1 MLAQNLAGVENAKLE
16 HFSQC
21 TNPELKHFIL
31 VRVLQLFDTGSKQK
45 YLKSENITKLPNK
58 RDLGAAMRGA
68 DCLILR
74 AYNLRMKDIIL
85 KLPEKPI
92 LDLTLCKDKWIGPM
106 IVEVNYDNQTHTIL
120 KAEDFLKNQE
130 WLQIAKKNC

>member
-1 MLAQNLAGVENAKLE
+1 
-16 HFSQC
+16 
-21 TNPELKHFIL
+21 
-31 VRVLQLFDTGSKQK
+31 
-45 YLKSENITKLPNK
+45 
-58 RDLGAAMRGA
+58 MRGA
-68 DCLILR
+68 DCLLLR

-130 WLQIAKKNC
+130 WLQIANKIVDPLGIMEDSVLGREMVGYDYESSQKIQNLLTERLSVQSLLSLVRWGRSTCILLR